1 MTAIPISAQA
11 AAAALAASTLTLEH
25 VKIGDLLVSACTG
38 LSGPNELVIT
48 DKPIGL
54 GYNIAD
60 AAVDVQ
66 IEKTLDIVFVNPQYS
81 AEQISAA
88 LLNGDID
95 SLTESWGDKKDK
107 LYEKQSTREIVTL
120 QTHEGSYENML
131 LRIIDPIY
139 DNVNNWDAW
148 RGTVTLTQINPAT
161 SEGGG
166 GLIDSALENL
176 GEL

>member
-1 MTAIPISAQA
+1 MTIPVSAAA

-38 LSGPNELVIT
+38 LSGSNELLIT
-48 DKPIGL
+48 DKPIGE

-66 IEKTLDIVFVNPQYS
+66 LEKTLNIVFANPQYS
-81 AEQISAA
+81 AEEISAA
-88 LLNGDID
+88 LLSGEAD
-95 SLTESWGDKKDK
+95 SLTESWRDKKDA
-107 LYEKQSTREIVTL
+107 LYELQSTREIVTL

-131 LRIIDPIY
+131 IRVIDPIF
-139 DNVNNWDAW
+139 DNVNNWDGW
-148 RGTVTLTQINPAT
+148 IGTVTLTQISPLT

-166 GLIDSALENL
+166 GLIDSAQEAA